1 MPADVKHVYFKDR
14 PALRGWLTQHHA
26 THAAIWLVYDKGTRT
41 ARALSYDDIVE
52 EALCFGWIDSVSGRV
67 SDTQSRLYFSP
78 RKPRSVWSALNKR
91 RITSLQQ
98 QGLITPAGQ
107 AKIDAAIADGSW
119 TTLDAAE
126 ALEVP
131 ADLKLAFAKQPSA
144 RANFNA
150 FPPGAR
156 KQALTWIITAK
167 RPETRALRITQT
179 VQLAAKNIRPNSQT
193 AAALCTASPSSKPR
207 TPTRASRARTSRA
220 ARKTP

>member
-1 MPADVKHVYFKDR
+1 MPADVKHIYFKDR
-14 PALRGWLTQHHA
+14 PALRAWLTQHHA
-26 THAAIWLVYDKGTRT
+26 THAAIWLVYDKGART
-41 ARALSYDDIVE
+41 ARTLSYDDIVE
-52 EALCFGWIDSVSGRV
+52 EALCFGWIDSVAGRV
-67 SDTQSRLYFSP
+67 SETQSKLYFSP

-98 QGLITPAGQ
+98 QGLITAAGQ

-126 ALEVP
+126 ALELP
-131 ADLKLAFAKQPSA
+131 ADLKRAFAQDAKA
-144 RANFNA
+144 RSNFNA

-179 VQLAAKNIRPNSQT
+179 VQLAAQNVRPNAQT
-193 AAALCTASPSSKPR
+193 AAALRTASPPSKSR
-207 TPTRASRARTSRA
+207 TPARASRPRTSRSTRK
-220 ARKTP
+220 AR